1 MFELERM
8 KLGKTIISE
17 HGEGYQRN
25 VNVRGCVLKLGDDF
39 LIYHL
44 EKVNGIK
51 CGIIDYM
58 FFTSSDGLELFAMMC
73 NIFCSEC
80 VRYVYFKEHK
90 KVGNYAEL
98 FLKEIG
104 LSVKERHNYDKWKHK
119 WTSSNG
125 FPENEIIE
133 AFTD

>member
-73 NIFCSEC
+73 NI
-80 VRYVYFKEHK
+80 
-90 KVGNYAEL
+90 
-98 FLKEIG
+98 